1 MTWNLCKASSDM
13 IRDGLDWI
21 LGNGKK
27 IKPWE
32 DKILEEQHLYEMKKF
47 KELKNWWKLE
57 KYLA

>member
-1 MTWNLCKASSDM
+1 M

-47 KELKNWWKLE
+47 KELKN
-57 KYLA
+57 